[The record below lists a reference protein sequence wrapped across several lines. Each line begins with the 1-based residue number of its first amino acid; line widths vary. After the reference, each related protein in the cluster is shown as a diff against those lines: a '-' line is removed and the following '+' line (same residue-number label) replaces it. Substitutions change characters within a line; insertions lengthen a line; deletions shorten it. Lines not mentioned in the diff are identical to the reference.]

1 MIDARINPGDAR
13 RMSLTLTQLAKA
25 SNVSLS
31 LVSRLMRD
39 DPTLRVSGP
48 TKQRVMAAKA
58 RLERESGHSLVVPS
72 RVERPRTFMASLE
85 VGVKQSSSSGTDS
98 FNVYRLVQ
106 EIELELGERG
116 HVLALTYSD
125 DAARLKQA
133 EQVADR
139 NHPVDGVIF
148 LWSHVTPALRDAL
161 LQRRVPHMLFHPWLG
176 EYEELQ
182 TIRPLKEESF
192 RRLVDHLVALGH
204 QRIGYVGCLKRRYPW
219 AALAMI
225 CNDVPLDLPGLCAL
239 DADGP
244 MELWSDWRGAT
255 NARFSAWL
263 DAHPDCTA
271 VITENDFVAFGV
283 MDVLQSRG
291 MTVGQDLAVASYGN
305 VEPAL
310 GDKPSAILTTI
321 DEQMPIIAQRIVSRL
336 LEQVQRPPAC
346 AIHEVVPG
354 TMIVRQS
361 TMKK

>member
-1 MIDARINPGDAR
+1 
-13 RMSLTLTQLAKA
+13 MSLTLTQLAKA

-85 VGVKQSSSSGTDS
+85 VGVKQSPSSGTDS
-98 FNVYRLVQ
+98 FNLYRLLQ
-106 EIELELGERG
+106 ELELELGARG

-125 DAARLKQA
+125 DTGRLKQA
-133 EQVADR
+133 EQVADS
-139 NHPVDGVIF
+139 NYPVDGVIF
-148 LWSHVTPALRDAL
+148 LWSHIIPPLRDVL
-161 LQRRVPHMLFHPWLG
+161 LQRGVPHLVFHPWLG
-176 EYEELQ
+176 EYEDLQ

-219 AALAMI
+219 VALAMI
-225 CNDVPLDLPGLCAL
+225 CDDVALDSPGLCPL

-255 NARFSAWL
+255 NARFGAWL

-283 MDVLQSRG
+283 IDVLESRG
-291 MTVGQDLAVASYGN
+291 MKVGRDLAVASYGN

-310 GDKPSAILTTI
+310 TGEASAVLTTV
-321 DEQMPIIAQRIVSRL
+321 DEQMPTIARRIVSRL
-336 LEQVQRPPAC
+336 LEQIDRPKSDPL
-346 AIHEVVPG
+346 HEVVPG
-354 TMIVRQS
+354 KLVVRQS
-361 TMKK
+361 TGNGA